1 MASGAPDSAG
11 QFVEAGQGFPG
22 ILLGSRALRWMMPE
36 IVLGDVA
43 SWRRLYLAVKPSHV
57 GVYVDGLAC
66 PSTVL
71 WSTTV
76 RRGDMA
82 SY

>member
-1 MASGAPDSAG
+1 MASGALDSGG
-11 QFVEAGQGFPG
+11 QFVVAGQGFPG
-22 ILLGSRALRWMMPE
+22 ILLGSQALRWMMPE
-36 IVLGDVA
+36 TVVRDVA
-43 SWRRLYLAVKPSHV
+43 SRHRLYLVVKPSHV
-57 GVYVDGLAC
+57 GVDVDGLAY

-76 RRGDMA
+76 RRGDRA